1 MAVKDQ
7 LSEHSRFTDFGFTG
21 QRDYSYIQL
30 IDFNA
35 RFCGPTLG
43 RFIQPDSVI
52 PDLANPQS
60 LNRFSYVLNSPLVLV
75 DPSVTTAC

>member
-1 MAVKDQ
+1 MNIQGMENNIYHLTAYN
-7 LSEHSRFTDFGFTG
+7 
-21 QRDYSYIQL
+21 YSYIQL

>member
-1 MAVKDQ
+1 MAAKDQ

-35 RFCGPTLG
+35 RFYSPTLG
-43 RFIQPDSVI
+43 RFIQPDTVTSY
-52 PDLANPQS
+52 PNNPQS
-60 LNRFSYVLNSPLVLV
+60 LNRFSYVL
-75 DPSVTTAC
+75 